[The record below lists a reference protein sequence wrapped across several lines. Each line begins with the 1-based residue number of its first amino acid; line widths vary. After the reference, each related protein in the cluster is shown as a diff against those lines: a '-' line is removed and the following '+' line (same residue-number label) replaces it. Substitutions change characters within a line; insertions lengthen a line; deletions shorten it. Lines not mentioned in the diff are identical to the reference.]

1 MDELACYNAKTYD
14 EKIKA
19 EIEEISLHL
28 ARMKKVPGP
37 ETPHHYI
44 FANIALRKACE
55 EDPLAFFDVIASP
68 QRDEFLKDV
77 WQQIRENYD
86 TAGIP
91 PFELSDIRFTT
102 CRLKNSP
109 CIVVSMP
116 RPAQIAEAHFVAIV
130 LNVNSKS
137 KSPSEQPRILYFTLE
152 KGVNVDGSE
161 RTVLGGWSDND
172 THLNFGSGPP
182 ATLEDFVRTIEQ
194 MI

>member
-1 MDELACYNAKTYD
+1 
-14 EKIKA
+14 
-19 EIEEISLHL
+19 
-28 ARMKKVPGP
+28 
-37 ETPHHYI
+37 
-44 FANIALRKACE
+44 
-55 EDPLAFFDVIASP
+55 
-68 QRDEFLKDV
+68 
-77 WQQIRENYD
+77 
-86 TAGIP
+86 
-91 PFELSDIRFTT
+91 
-102 CRLKNSP
+102 
-109 CIVVSMP
+109 MP

-137 KSPSEQPRILYFTLE
+137 KSPSKQPRILYFTLE